1 MATLI
6 QEKVAQAVDILQA
19 QEIDLWLT
27 FVRETTAGGDPVL
40 PLIYGADLTWQS
52 ALLLTR
58 SGERIAIVGHFEA
71 EAAQSIGAYSAV
83 MAYHE
88 SIKPDL
94 IACLE
99 RLDPRQIAINYSV
112 NDVQA
117 DGLSHGLYQILLGYL
132 NGTPFEQRLVSAEPV
147 IGALRGRKTRTE
159 IDRIKAAIETTQQ
172 IFTRTFAHLRVGQSE
187 RDLSRFM
194 HAQLAEFGV
203 QPAWELAACP
213 IVNAGPDSPVGH
225 ASPTELKVSP
235 GQLVH
240 FDFGVKQDDYCSDL
254 QRLVYM
260 LAPTETAA
268 PEPVQ
273 HGFETLVRA
282 IQAVV
287 GAMKPGSLGKELD
300 AIARSSVV
308 EAGYPEFKHATGH
321 QLGRQAHDGGA
332 LIGPEWERYGNT
344 PNQPLEAGQIYTVEP
359 SLPVPGYGYLGLEE
373 DVLVTENGAEFLSE
387 PQTELILR

>member
-88 SIKPDL
+88 SIKPGL

>member
-260 LAPTETAA
+260 LALAEMAA

-287 GAMKPGSLGKELD
+287 GAMKPGSLGKEMD

>member
-88 SIKPDL
+88 SIKPGL

-260 LAPTETAA
+260 LALAEMAA

-287 GAMKPGSLGKELD
+287 GAMKPGSLGKEMD